1 MMHDLKIIDERL
13 NLLRNDFNS
22 NSRQTILYIG
32 INKLPGAEFCIII
45 WDTDDIAKK
54 HCKRLTIEMLL
65 CTDND
70 VSKSFLLFQTE
81 KSSG

>member
-1 MMHDLKIIDERL
+1 MMHDLKIIDEKL

-32 INKLPGAEFCIII
+32 INKLPGAGFCIIV

-54 HCKRLTIEMLL
+54 HCKRLTIYMLL
-65 CTDND
+65 CADND
-70 VSKSFLLFQTE
+70 VSKSFLHHLTD
-81 KSSG
+81 GII